1 MWGLIKRVAGD
12 ESGNAYVQYTLLAP
26 MLAIVVMGVY
36 QALYGAPGDDFKA
49 TIQDMA
55 FVYADG
61 FENGVNAP
69 GPYWS
74 EVPPERRDPSKQP
87 ISVHEQTT
95 RDVKT
100 QDIKHQ
106 DVEVESIE
114 TNSIKVHEASLAPSV
129 LSIPALIHPSV
140 R

>member
-1 MWGLIKRVAGD
+1 MWRWVKRLAD
-12 ESGNAYVQYTLLAP
+12 DDSGNAYVQYTLLAP

-36 QALYGAPGDDFKA
+36 QALYGGAGEDFKA
-49 TIQDMA
+49 TIQSMA

-69 GPYWS
+69 GPNWS
-74 EVPPERRDPSKQP
+74 EVPPDRRDPSKQP

-95 RDVKT
+95 HEVNT
-100 QDIKHQ
+100 QDIERQ
-106 DVEVESIE
+106 DVEVDSIE
-114 TNSIKVHEASLAPSV
+114 TNSIKVQAGSLAPSV
-129 LSIPALIHPSV
+129 VGIPALVNPSV